1 VTCFTFD
8 LRNVRDIASASGWY
22 RTSTARETGISIMF
36 SKTIIAALIVASA
49 AISFATKASAG
60 PGAQQ
65 APTGSESYYMNRAS
79 QNHDNGGN

>member
-8 LRNVRDIASASGWY
+8 PIDLRDIASASGWH
-22 RTSTARETGISIMF
+22 RTSTAQETGISIMF
-36 SKTIIAALIVASA
+36 SKAIIAALIVASA
-49 AISFATKASAG
+49 AVSFATQASAG

-65 APTGSESYYMNRAS
+65 APTGGESYYSYRAS